1 MRWILVWPLVMVCGC
16 SAYTQTQM
24 RLVEEARRGLLLTR
38 CAQEERAVLV
48 ERLHEL
54 ERRRLDEAFD
64 ADVRSQRA
72 LEADWVIEARRAYA
86 AAMDALANQ
95 RQASREAQAA
105 AQRNLDD
112 IDAALERVLVLQ
124 GVQLKLMEWPERR

>member
-38 CAQEERAVLV
+38 SAQEERAVLV

-64 ADVRSQRA
+64 ADVLSQRA